1 MFINTK
7 GLIEYIGDL
16 KGIIPLAKEM
26 DPHRLV
32 SHLGNVKRRSLT
44 RTTTQ

>member
-7 GLIEYIGDL
+7 GLMEYIGYL

-32 SHLGNVKRRSLT
+32 SHLGNVKRKILT
-44 RTTTQ
+44 RTTMQ